1 MEALYG
7 VTDIMARYG
16 CCRHTASKMMHQMR
30 HMTEPRLMVSES
42 ALRAWEYE
50 KTKSPG
56 DKPRK
61 RKERMV
67 ILDDTRI
74 PRRKA

>member
-7 VTDIMARYG
+7 VSDIMARYG
-16 CCRHTASKMMHQMR
+16 CCRHTASKMMHQMM
-30 HMTEPRLMVSES
+30 HMTSPRLMVSES

-50 KTKSPG
+50 KTKSSSER
-56 DKPRK
+56 PR
-61 RKERMV
+61 RRIERMV

>member
-1 MEALYG
+1 MEALLG
-7 VTDIMARYG
+7 VSDIMARYN

-30 HMTEPRLMVSES
+30 HMTEPRLLVSES

-56 DKPRK
+56 EKPRQK
-61 RKERMV
+61 AGRMV
-67 ILDDTRI
+67 ILNDLRI

>member
-1 MEALYG
+1 MEALLG
-7 VTDIMARYG
+7 VNDIMARYN
-16 CCRHTASKMMHQMR
+16 CCRHTASKMMHQMM

-50 KTKSPG
+50 KTKTPG
-56 DKPRK
+56 EKPRK
-61 RKERMV
+61 KMGRMV
-67 ILDDTRI
+67 ILDDVRI